1 MRVSILIAAHNERE
15 ALLNTVRACRE
26 RSAGVDCEIVVGD
39 DASADG
45 SAAALAKE
53 FPSVHV
59 ARHEQRQGVS
69 PTRQL
74 AARQAQGEAFLFLDA
89 HCNPEPGAIA
99 RLVDDV
105 RETGG
110 DALITPK
117 IPALDV
123 ARWENTAQQIGHGYR
138 LELERF
144 DCGWLP
150 LEQLQRVREGA
161 REFYESPA
169 MIGCA
174 LAVSRKLYEKLWGF
188 DADMRMWGVEDLDF
202 SLKCWL
208 AGHRILHDPEAVVGH
223 RFRTT
228 FDNFDAP
235 IEHFLV
241 NQLRMAY
248 KNFTEGVWI
257 EWVDRTLSRHCQ
269 QLSEHPEGL
278 WARVWLMFNETRASA
293 DAERAHLSAQQVHDE
308 LWYADRCGLNWP
320 RLAPLPGE
328 SASGGF
334 RSPRRH
340 RSRDDAPDGPSPS
353 PPPPRN
359 PKVSIK
365 KGSDDITDKTTTVV
379 VGQHIILDGAVE
391 GSGFKVSAM
400 RWDISGDS
408 STRISECD
416 PQSGYMSLPAPLSDD
431 DLKSSEVSFYWIDDP
446 GGDVTVTF
454 SVKVDGSDYSAN
466 AKFNVLRPTASFTS
480 QTTTANPPVSVGP
493 SPTDLSIPC
502 SLNYGAVGNPGI
514 TFTGQVTAPQGGE
527 GQIAITQAIN
537 TCRRWRDNAGVVST
551 RSSNGNYISDN
562 KENTNDGAGYV
573 KDESLW
579 PIGDDATE
587 TTTSE
592 DCPAFALD
600 QNHNWAYA
608 YDQFKTYLVYRP
620 KGDDSIWVTLSVI
633 EWSWGGS
640 ASRGAVTA
648 VNPYGWFLYSTTP
661 PVINPP
667 GAPCAVTP
675 KWVNWFTNLE
685 FIPDK

>member
-99 RLVDDV
+99 RLVNDV

-117 IPALDV
+117 IPALDA
-123 ARWENTAQQIGHGYR
+123 ARWKNTTQQIGHGYR

-144 DCGWLP
+144 DCGWVP
-150 LEQLQRVREGA
+150 LEQLQGVREFG
-161 REFYESPA
+161 RTFYESPA

-174 LAVSRKLYEKLWGF
+174 LAVSRKLHEKLWGF
-188 DADMRMWGVEDLDF
+188 DPDMLKWGVEDLDF

-235 IEHFLV
+235 IDHFLV
-241 NQLRMAY
+241 NQLRMAW

-257 EWVDRTLSRHCQ
+257 EWLDRTRRRHCQ

-278 WARVWLMFNETRASA
+278 WARVWHMFEETRASA

-308 LWYADRCGLNWP
+308 FWYADRFGLNWP

-334 RSPRRH
+334 QSPHRR
-340 RSRDDAPDGPSPS
+340 RTRDDAPDGPSPS
-353 PPPPRN
+353 PPPPN
-359 PKVSIK
+359 QPKVK
-365 KGSDDITDKTTTVV
+365 VMRDGKDITDQTTTVV
-379 VGQHIILDGAVE
+379 VGQHIILDSAVE
-391 GSGFKVSAM
+391 GGSRVSAM
-400 RWDISGDS
+400 HWEIPGDD
-408 STRISECD
+408 STRIMDCD
-416 PQSGYMSLPAPLSDD
+416 SQSGQMSLPEPL
-431 DLKSSEVSFYWIDDP
+431 
-446 GGDVTVTF
+446 
-454 SVKVDGSDYSAN
+454 
-466 AKFNVLRPTASFTS
+466 PTT
-480 QTTTANPPVSVGP
+480 
-493 SPTDLSIPC
+493 I
-502 SLNYGAVGNPGI
+502 
-514 TFTGQVTAPQGGE
+514 
-527 GQIAITQAIN
+527 
-537 TCRRWRDNAGVVST
+537 
-551 RSSNGNYISDN
+551 
-562 KENTNDGAGYV
+562 
-573 KDESLW
+573 
-579 PIGDDATE
+579 
-587 TTTSE
+587 
-592 DCPAFALD
+592 
-600 QNHNWAYA
+600 
-608 YDQFKTYLVYRP
+608 
-620 KGDDSIWVTLSVI
+620 
-633 EWSWGGS
+633 
-640 ASRGAVTA
+640 
-648 VNPYGWFLYSTTP
+648 
-661 PVINPP
+661 
-667 GAPCAVTP
+667 
-675 KWVNWFTNLE
+675 
-685 FIPDK
+685 